1 LEAKEK
7 LRQMEAKGTSVAGNN
22 PAPLG
27 EKMPP
32 SIPLEVDPFKGFGSK
47 PSKEVGKDKPGDT
60 FKGKGS

>member
-1 LEAKEK
+1 
-7 LRQMEAKGTSVAGNN
+7 MEAKGTSVAGNN
-22 PAPLG
+22 PAPLC

-47 PSKEVGKDKPGDT
+47 PSKEVGKDKDKPGDT

>member
-1 LEAKEK
+1 
-7 LRQMEAKGTSVAGNN
+7 MEAKGTSVAGNN